1 MNSMETT
8 FSIIMPIYNAEKYLA
23 SAISSILT
31 QSFKDFEL
39 ILIDDGSV
47 DGSAKICDEYAKKDS
62 RIRVLHKEN
71 GGICQTRN
79 TGLTMASGRYIGFMD
94 NDDIVER
101 NMLMDCWELLQKYEA
116 DWIKFGK
123 REILVMDGVEL
134 SQKETN
140 FKFQVLDNS
149 QIKEQLLK
157 LREVGAM
164 TFIWDSF
171 FKKEFLDEIN
181 LKFDEKFKL
190 GNEDIDFCE
199 QYALTSNCLVVTDK
213 IYYNH
218 FTRMGISASTK
229 YSADKIKSYLYLLSK
244 SNKRYVNN
252 NILTENNELQYLN
265 IVTKQ
270 IVVNICQRLN
280 DAGKTLSLREK
291 LRILRKCRENN
302 VFEIYVSSSKM
313 KLNKRNLKLFIY
325 HKLFVKKH
333 YVMLLGFDKYTRKLV
348 YTYRAYKAK
357 RLKKGKKSE
366 Q

>member
-1 MNSMETT
+1 MNNVETI

-23 SAISSILT
+23 LAINSILT
-31 QSFKDFEL
+31 QTFGDFEL
-39 ILIDDGSV
+39 ILIDDGSR
-47 DGSAKICDEYAKKDS
+47 DGSPQICDEYAKKDS

-79 TGLTMASGRYIGFMD
+79 TGLAMASGKYIGFMD
-94 NDDIVER
+94 NDDIVEKD
-101 NMLMDCWELLQKYEA
+101 MLMECWQLIQKYNA

-123 REILVMDGVEL
+123 REILMMDGVEL

-140 FKFQVLDNS
+140 FKFEVLDNAK
-149 QIKEQLLK
+149 IKENLLR
-157 LREVGAM
+157 LRDNGAM

-171 FKKEFLDEIN
+171 FKKEFLNGIS

-199 QYALTSNCLVVTDK
+199 QYALNSKCLVVTNK

-229 YSADKIKSYLYLLSK
+229 YSSDKIKSYLYLLSK
-244 SNKRYVNN
+244 SNLRYINN
-252 NILTENNELQYLN
+252 NILTEKSELSYLN
-265 IVTKQ
+265 VVTKQ

-280 DAGKTLSLREK
+280 DAGKTLSLK
-291 LRILRKCRENN
+291 DKVRILRKCREND
-302 VFEIYVSSSKM
+302 VFNMYVSLNLM

-325 HKLFVKKH
+325 NKLFVKKC
-333 YVMLLGFDKYTRKLV
+333 YVMLLGFDKYTRRLV
-348 YTYRAYKAK
+348 YNYRAYKTK
-357 RLKKGKKSE
+357 RLKKGIRSE